1 MIEIV
6 HTGASPVGRGPGRPQ
21 RYPFER
27 MAVGDAFT
35 ADATYHA
42 VYSSIRY
49 YRDKVCNAKKCPE
62 FRIVK
67 HQGEKKVTVTRV
79 K

>member
-1 MIEIV
+1 M
-6 HTGASPVGRGPGRPQ
+6 G
-21 RYPFER
+21 
-27 MAVGDAFT
+27 VGDAFT

-49 YRDKVCNAKKCPE
+49 YQDKVCNGKKCPE

-67 HQGEKKVTVTRV
+67 VGEKRVTVTRV